1 MSKSVQNVKAKK
13 HLGQHFLK
21 DENIAAKIVQSLN
34 EVCTTKCVLEV
45 GPGMGVLTKYLLEQS
60 FETYVIDIDSESI
73 EYLHQHFAALSG
85 RIIEGDFL
93 NDNFYERVKQPYSVI
108 GNFPY
113 NISSQIVFRIIDQR
127 MHVPCM
133 VGMFQKEV
141 AERICATPGSKA
153 YGILS
158 VLAQAYFDTEYL
170 FTVSEHVFL
179 PPPKVKSAVM
189 RMKRKS
195 AEPPVAEA
203 LLFKVVK
210 TAFNQRRKKLRNA
223 LHVFGVNDAILHE
236 AGYLDKRA
244 EELSLDDFIHLS
256 KLIGEHG
263 KSGY

>member
-1 MSKSVQNVKAKK
+1 MQKVKPKK
-13 HLGQHFLK
+13 YLGQHFLK
-21 DENIAAKIVQSLN
+21 DENIAARIVQSLN
-34 EVCTTKCVLEV
+34 DECTTQFVLEV
-45 GPGMGVLTKYLLEQS
+45 GPGMGVLTKYMLQQS
-60 FETYVIDIDSESI
+60 YTTYVIDIDTESI
-73 EYLHQHFAALSG
+73 HYLQQNFPALSG
-85 RIIEGDFL
+85 HIIEGDFL
-93 NDNFYERVKQPYSVI
+93 KEDFYQRTHQPYSVI

-113 NISSQIVFRIIDQR
+113 NISSQIIFRIIEKR
-127 MHVPCM
+127 KHIPLM

-141 AERICATPGSKA
+141 AERICASPGSKA

-158 VLAQAYFDTEYL
+158 VLTQAYYETQYL
-170 FTVSEHVFL
+170 FTVSENVFA
-179 PPPKVKSAVM
+179 PPPKVKSAVI
-189 RMKRKS
+189 RMKRKLH
-195 AEPPVAEA
+195 EPPVNEA

-223 LHVFGVNDAILHE
+223 LHVFGVNDAILQQ